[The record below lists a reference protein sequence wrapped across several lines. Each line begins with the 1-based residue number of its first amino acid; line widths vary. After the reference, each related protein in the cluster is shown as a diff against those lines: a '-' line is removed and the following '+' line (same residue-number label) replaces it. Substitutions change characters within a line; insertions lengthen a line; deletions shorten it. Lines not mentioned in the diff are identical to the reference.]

1 MKFSDWICFD
11 KQIVRTNKNADETA
25 MMRRTNQTAM
35 MRRLQSDCND
45 AQD

>member
-1 MKFSDWICFD
+1 MKFSDWICSD
-11 KQIVRTNKNADETA
+11 NKNADETA